1 MSEKNKKIGNLFVIV
16 GQNLSAFDQ
25 IYNELN
31 EKHKFSD
38 FDRKIFYAGETSFE
52 KIIEEMDF
60 LPVFCEKKLIV
71 IKNCENL
78 KKSECETLEKII
90 KKGVVKNTFIIITGA
105 DIKAP
110 LKKYAKEFNI
120 FKTPEDI
127 LFSQIYKIKRE
138 NKERLRSLIKEYITQ
153 RERSFQVVIAAAH
166 IYLKNILFK
175 KKRVDEKIIK
185 KFEQLCELDFSLKT
199 GRIHPGEELEIFFY
213 YFFS

>member
-1 MSEKNKKIGNLFVIV
+1 MSEKDKKIKNLFVII
-16 GQNLSAFDQ
+16 GQNLSAFDE

-31 EKHKFSD
+31 EKYKFSD
-38 FDRKIFYAGETSFE
+38 FDRKIFYAGEMPFE

-78 KKSECETLEKII
+78 KKRECEVLEKII
-90 KKGVVKNTFIIITGA
+90 KNGVKNTFIIITGA

-138 NKERLRSLIKEYITQ
+138 DKERLRSLIKEYITQ
-153 RERSFQVVIAAAH
+153 RERNFQVVVAAAH
-166 IYLKNILFK
+166 IYLKNLLLKRK
-175 KKRVDEKIIK
+175 KISKDIIK
-185 KFEQLCELDFSLKT
+185 KFEQLSELDFSLKI

>member
-1 MSEKNKKIGNLFVIV
+1 MSEKNKNIENLFVII

-38 FDRKIFYAGETSFE
+38 FDRKIFYAGEIPFE
-52 KIIEEMDF
+52 KVIEEMDF
-60 LPVFCEKKLIV
+60 LPVFCEKKLII

-78 KKSECETLEKII
+78 KKRECEILERII
-90 KKGVVKNTFIIITGA
+90 KNGLKNTFIIITGA

-110 LKKYAKEFNI
+110 LKKYAKESSV

-138 NKERLRSLIKEYITQ
+138 NKERLRSLIKEYITK
-153 RERSFQVVIAAAH
+153 RERNFQVVIAAAH
-166 IYLKNILFK
+166 IYLKNILLK
-175 KKRVDEKIIK
+175 KKKVDEEIIK
-185 KFEQLCELDFSLKT
+185 KFQQLSELDFSLKT